1 MIHIEATGDKIVVT
15 IDAGADEIR
24 KARPSASGKSTI
36 AATTGGFTSVDV
48 DVDGTALAVSI
59 NLIKKG

>member
-1 MIHIEATGDKIVVT
+1 MIHIETKGDKIVIT
-15 IDAGADEIR
+15 IDAGAEEIR

-36 AATTGGFTSVDV
+36 VATTGGFTSVDV
-48 DVDGTALAVSI
+48 DGTTLAVSI